1 MHAQNPLGYERLGK
15 LLARFAVPSVI
26 SMLVSALYNIVDQIF
41 IGQGVGYLGNAATNV
56 AFPLTTISLA
66 ISLLIGIGSSSRFSL
81 YLGQKRPEKVRE
93 ITGNALF
100 LMIACGL
107 AYMGLILLF
116 VHDLLFAFGATSEVY
131 PYAVAYTNITA
142 FGFPFLIFTNAM
154 SALIRS
160 DGSPNYSMVCMVV
173 GAIINIVLDPIFIFV
188 FHQGVAGAAWATIL
202 GQIISCFVCFAY
214 IPKFKH
220 VEIKAKDIRFSWQ
233 ATLEAFSIGVSS
245 SVNQIAIL
253 FVQIVM
259 NNSMVHYGALSPY
272 GAEIPLAAAG
282 VVMKVNAILFAFMI
296 GLSQGLQPIV
306 GFNYGAKKYT
316 RVKKTMLLA
325 LASALVIGALGWTL
339 FEFAPYPVLSL
350 FGSENAL
357 YMEFAVHF
365 MKVFLLLSC
374 VNGVQIISSGFFSAI
389 GKPLKGLFLSMIRQ
403 VILFIPLAVLLPLSF
418 GLEGILW
425 SAPVADTISFGVAIV
440 LLAVEFHKLDNLQK
454 END

>member
-1 MHAQNPLGYERLGK
+1 
-15 LLARFAVPSVI
+15 
-26 SMLVSALYNIVDQIF
+26 
-41 IGQGVGYLGNAATNV
+41 
-56 AFPLTTISLA
+56 
-66 ISLLIGIGSSSRFSL
+66 
-81 YLGQKRPEKVRE
+81 
-93 ITGNALF
+93 
-100 LMIACGL
+100 
-107 AYMGLILLF
+107 
-116 VHDLLFAFGATSEVY
+116 
-131 PYAVAYTNITA
+131 
-142 FGFPFLIFTNAM
+142 
-154 SALIRS
+154 
-160 DGSPNYSMVCMVV
+160 
-173 GAIINIVLDPIFIFV
+173 
-188 FHQGVAGAAWATIL
+188 
-202 GQIISCFVCFAY
+202 
-214 IPKFKH
+214 
-220 VEIKAKDIRFSWQ
+220 
-233 ATLEAFSIGVSS
+233 
-245 SVNQIAIL
+245 
-253 FVQIVM
+253 M

-306 GFNYGAKKYT
+306 GFNYGAKNNT